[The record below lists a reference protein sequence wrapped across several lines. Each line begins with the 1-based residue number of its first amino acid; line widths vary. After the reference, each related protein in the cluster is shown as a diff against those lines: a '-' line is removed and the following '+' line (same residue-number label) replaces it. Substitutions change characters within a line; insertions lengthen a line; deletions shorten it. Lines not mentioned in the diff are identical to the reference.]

1 MFYST
6 QKGQF
11 LKRAQK
17 IMGHPAKIKQF
28 SIMLNLKIKLNKNI
42 NTVHILPLM
51 FDFCNIIKTNT
62 KHIFY
67 VSTIFQIWL
76 LQC

>member
-1 MFYST
+1 MFYLT

-17 IMGHPAKIKQF
+17 LMGHHAKIKQF
-28 SIMLNLKIKLNKNI
+28 PIMLKLDKNNNI
-42 NTVHILPLM
+42 VYILPLM
-51 FDFCNIIKTNT
+51 FDFCNIIKTST

-67 VSTIFQIWL
+67 VSTIFQIWP
-76 LQC
+76 LQR

>member
-6 QKGQF
+6 QVGQF

-17 IMGHPAKIKQF
+17 LMEHPAKIKKF
-28 SIMLNLKIKLNKNI
+28 SIMLKLNKNNNI
-42 NTVHILPLM
+42 VYILPIM

-67 VSTIFQIWL
+67 VSTIFQIWP
-76 LQC
+76 LQR

>member
-17 IMGHPAKIKQF
+17 LMGHPAKIKQF
-28 SIMLNLKIKLNKNI
+28 SIMLKLNKN
-42 NTVHILPLM
+42 N
-51 FDFCNIIKTNT
+51 NIVYIY
-62 KHIFY
+62 H
-67 VSTIFQIWL
+67 
-76 LQC
+76 